1 MVFKATWTA
10 FWLTLLGLSLVYL
23 QVVQVRTGDR
33 VHRTISELEAIEE
46 KLRRLELRYNRLVS
60 PDVLEKD
67 LQEFYEGDEE
77 LTEA

>member
-10 FWLTLLGLSLVYL
+10 FWLTLLGFSLVYL
-23 QVVQVRTGDR
+23 QIVQVRTGNR
-33 VHRTISELEAIEE
+33 VHRTISELEVIEE

-60 PDVLEKD
+60 PDVLEED